1 MKLPELQASRR
12 TSQMTTSFQ
21 GYNHTEIIDDGE
33 MFDMKNMSGDMY
45 PTMTQRAKRG
55 KTYFDIAGCTDKL
68 SGIHGRDQLVFTL
81 GKDVYY
87 AFLKVPGISVS
98 DDEAMLPKKI
108 VSMGAYVCIWPDK
121 VYFNTADLSDAGY
134 MDRIWEADGEDIS
147 MSLCRGNGEDYGP
160 LNIGTE
166 PPAEPDNGTLWIDQ
180 TGTSDVLKQWDATT
194 DEWVEVAT
202 TFVRIASPGITE
214 GLKQYDAVEISG
226 LAPDPEADAR
236 TVEQVAALNGS
247 YLVQFYKK
255 TDLEEYIVVAGLLSR
270 SQAQMAAGEVTINR
284 EVPDLDFICESGNR
298 LWGCKYG
305 LVNGETVNCIRAS
318 ALGDFKNWNRYM
330 GNSQDSYTMNIG
342 TDGPFTGAITQR
354 GYPVFFKEN
363 FIHRISGQTPST
375 FSNNTTVCRGVQLG
389 SWRSVQVVN
398 EAIYYKSRQDVM
410 VYDGNMPVSISEKL
424 GNVLYSDARAGAI
437 GGKYYIS
444 MKDQAGRWSQFVYDT
459 EKSLWFKED
468 DVTAMGYGA
477 VGDELF
483 YIDESDNTL
492 VAAMGSYGELEDDL
506 EWFATFGLCGLEYRS
521 NYKGRMVRDDTQEKR
536 YLSRFNL
543 RVYIEPGCWLKMEIE
558 YDSSGTWE
566 EMGVIRGESMKTYTI
581 PVVPRRCEHLRVRLS
596 GEGEC
601 RIYAITKQM
610 EVGSDA

>member
-1 MKLPELQASRR
+1 
-12 TSQMTTSFQ
+12 
-21 GYNHTEIIDDGE
+21 
-33 MFDMKNMSGDMY
+33 
-45 PTMTQRAKRG
+45 
-55 KTYFDIAGCTDKL
+55 
-68 SGIHGRDQLVFTL
+68 
-81 GKDVYY
+81 
-87 AFLKVPGISVS
+87 
-98 DDEAMLPKKI
+98 
-108 VSMGAYVCIWPDK
+108 
-121 VYFNTADLSDAGY
+121 
-134 MDRIWEADGEDIS
+134 
-147 MSLCRGNGEDYGP
+147 
-160 LNIGTE
+160 
-166 PPAEPDNGTLWIDQ
+166 
-180 TGTSDVLKQWDATT
+180 
-194 DEWVEVAT
+194 
-202 TFVRIASPGITE
+202 
-214 GLKQYDAVEISG
+214 
-226 LAPDPEADAR
+226 
-236 TVEQVAALNGS
+236 
-247 YLVQFYKK
+247 
-255 TDLEEYIVVAGLLSR
+255 
-270 SQAQMAAGEVTINR
+270 
-284 EVPDLDFICESGNR
+284 
-298 LWGCKYG
+298 
-305 LVNGETVNCIRAS
+305 
-318 ALGDFKNWNRYM
+318 
-330 GNSQDSYTMNIG
+330 
-342 TDGPFTGAITQR
+342 
-354 GYPVFFKEN
+354 
-363 FIHRISGQTPST
+363 
-375 FSNNTTVCRGVQLG
+375 
-389 SWRSVQVVN
+389 VN

-558 YDSSGTWE
+558 YDSCGTWE

>member
-33 MFDMKNMSGDMY
+33 MFDMKNMSGDLY

-55 KTYFDIAGCTDKL
+55 KTYFDIAGSTDQL
-68 SGIHGRDQLVFTL
+68 GGIHGRDQLVFTL

-166 PPAEPDNGTLWIDQ
+166 PPAEPDNGTMWIDQ

-270 SQAQMAAGEVTINR
+270 SQSQMAAGEVTINR

-330 GNSQDSYTMNIG
+330 GNSQDSYTMDIG

-363 FIHRISGQTPST
+363 FIHRVSGQTPST

-459 EKSLWFKED
+459 ERSLWFKED
-468 DVTAMGYGA
+468 DVTAMGYGT

-483 YIDESDNTL
+483 YIDETDNTL